1 MQAKKRVLNS
11 DTVFNFF
18 VYLGLGLLALI
29 IVYPLYFI
37 VIASASDPMLVGT
50 GKVLLYPRGITFEG
64 YQKIVE
70 YTDLWVGYGNTILY
84 TVGFTF
90 IGTTVTLLAGYAL
103 SRKGLVGR
111 NLFMTLFVITMF
123 FNGGLVPTYFTV
135 RSLGLSNTRWII
147 MILGSL
153 TAYRVIITRTF
164 FSSSIPDELYEAA
177 TLDGCSQTRF
187 FVQIVLPLSKAI
199 TAVLVMYTAVQQW
212 NSWYNAMVYLM
223 DEELM
228 PLQSVLRTI
237 ILSSQAMSEAME
249 MSGSDDMSAHLM
261 MVETMKYGVIIVS
274 SVPILCLYP
283 FVQKYFT
290 QGVMIGSIKG

>member
-37 VIASASDPMLVGT
+37 VIASVSDPMLVGT

-70 YTDLWVGYGNTILY
+70 YTDIWVGYGNTILY

>member
-37 VIASASDPMLVGT
+37 VIASVSDPMLVGT

-237 ILSSQAMSEAME
+237 ILSSQALSEAME

>member
-37 VIASASDPMLVGT
+37 VIASVSDPMLVGT

-90 IGTTVTLLAGYAL
+90 IGATVTLLAGYAL
-103 SRKGLVGR
+103 SRKGLVRR

-164 FSSSIPDELYEAA
+164 FSSSIPDQLYEAA

>member
-37 VIASASDPMLVGT
+37 VIASVSDPMLVGT

>member
-1 MQAKKRVLNS
+1 MLNS

-37 VIASASDPMLVGT
+37 VIASVSDPMLVGT

>member
-111 NLFMTLFVITMF
+111 N
-123 FNGGLVPTYFTV
+123 
-135 RSLGLSNTRWII
+135 R
-147 MILGSL
+147 
-153 TAYRVIITRTF
+153 
-164 FSSSIPDELYEAA
+164 
-177 TLDGCSQTRF
+177 
-187 FVQIVLPLSKAI
+187 
-199 TAVLVMYTAVQQW
+199 
-212 NSWYNAMVYLM
+212 
-223 DEELM
+223 
-228 PLQSVLRTI
+228 
-237 ILSSQAMSEAME
+237 
-249 MSGSDDMSAHLM
+249 
-261 MVETMKYGVIIVS
+261 
-274 SVPILCLYP
+274 
-283 FVQKYFT
+283 
-290 QGVMIGSIKG
+290 

>member
-37 VIASASDPMLVGT
+37 VIASVSDPMLVGT

-187 FVQIVLPLSKAI
+187 SCKSFCRCQRRLPPC
-199 TAVLVMYTAVQQW
+199 W
-212 NSWYNAMVYLM
+212 
-223 DEELM
+223 
-228 PLQSVLRTI
+228 
-237 ILSSQAMSEAME
+237 
-249 MSGSDDMSAHLM
+249 
-261 MVETMKYGVIIVS
+261 
-274 SVPILCLYP
+274 
-283 FVQKYFT
+283 
-290 QGVMIGSIKG
+290 

>member
-37 VIASASDPMLVGT
+37 VIASVSDPMLVGT

-290 QGVMIGSIKG
+290 QGVMIGAIQG

>member
-1 MQAKKRVLNS
+1 M
-11 DTVFNFF
+11 
-18 VYLGLGLLALI
+18 
-29 IVYPLYFI
+29 
-37 VIASASDPMLVGT
+37 
-50 GKVLLYPRGITFEG
+50 
-64 YQKIVE
+64 
-70 YTDLWVGYGNTILY
+70 
-84 TVGFTF
+84 
-90 IGTTVTLLAGYAL
+90 
-103 SRKGLVGR
+103 
-111 NLFMTLFVITMF
+111 
-123 FNGGLVPTYFTV
+123 
-135 RSLGLSNTRWII
+135 
-147 MILGSL
+147 
-153 TAYRVIITRTF
+153 IITRTF

>member
-37 VIASASDPMLVGT
+37 VIASVSDPMLVGT

-228 PLQSVLRTI
+228 PLQIVLRTI

>member
-1 MQAKKRVLNS
+1 MSDRIIRSRTDALFDTGVYAIMIVL
-11 DTVFNFF
+11 
-18 VYLGLGLLALI
+18 
-29 IVYPLYFI
+29 
-37 VIASASDPMLVGT
+37 SAIF
-50 GKVLLYPRGITFEG
+50 LYPVIYAISSSFSGAEALLHQEVWLWPVDVTLKSYQLVFEH
-64 YQKIVE
+64 E
-70 YTDLWVGYGNTILY
+70 YVLPSYGNTILY